1 VDEIPKRAHSNESG
15 RASSSRGA
23 VWDRAFGSGALQ
35 ASFLFNYWELL
46 RPWMQSSG
54 MWPFKWKSCP
64 GLLLFGADFFVI
76 RKKNDSNLFFNSMK
90 VKALF
95 LLVAV
100 LVLKV
105 QINLKEIN
113 RFTNCRHSA
122 FTIDF
127 RFFCLRYLLLVDFSG
142 KHYVNHSPWNSF
154 SNVYL
159 FLWLNHCCFSTGCQS
174 TKKARPRLQKRK
186 SWKIVSL

>member
-1 VDEIPKRAHSNESG
+1 
-15 RASSSRGA
+15 
-23 VWDRAFGSGALQ
+23 
-35 ASFLFNYWELL
+35 
-46 RPWMQSSG
+46 
-54 MWPFKWKSCP
+54 
-64 GLLLFGADFFVI
+64 
-76 RKKNDSNLFFNSMK
+76 MK

-142 KHYVNHSPWNSF
+142 KHYVNHSPRNSF

-174 TKKARPRLQKRK
+174 TKKSKAAIAKAKKLEDRVVVTQAEIKALTRCSALSK
-186 SWKIVSL
+186 SLKSVRIQN